1 MQRPLF
7 CVHFKESTRLK
18 LPDLGLRRTTLP
30 VLIRK
35 PLKGKTDGKTDI
47 LYHII
52 ILKCATLITISLTMN
67 TAWGQLNATICTEK
81 PLSKKE
87 PHICAS
93 HYLGFTIIN
102 EKKTV
107 HLTKTN
113 TNGRLS

>member
-1 MQRPLF
+1 MCTVQRPIF

-47 LYHII
+47 LHII

-93 HYLGFTIIN
+93 HDLGFM
-102 EKKTV
+102 EKTV